1 MARKRLARKKS
12 RDLYPRKAVQSPLP
26 CPTLR
31 RMLHFRPDFRSK
43 TEGDPMT
50 SAKGPGDRIEARCTR
65 CNDIT
70 GHVIVAQVSGQ
81 IVKVEC
87 CACGSVHKY
96 YPPKAEQA
104 LADSGVRRVRQGGD
118 RKEAMSASRA
128 STPRAPRA
136 SSRALAEAAALE
148 KSWREQLERP
158 SSPAPRAYAMSMSLQ
173 KGDVVEHSVF
183 GLGTVQAVARP
194 DKAEI
199 LFREG
204 IKVLRC
210 VC

>member
-1 MARKRLARKKS
+1 
-12 RDLYPRKAVQSPLP
+12 
-26 CPTLR
+26 
-31 RMLHFRPDFRSK
+31 
-43 TEGDPMT
+43 MT

-65 CNDIT
+65 CNDLT

-96 YPPKAEQA
+96 YPPKAEKA
-104 LADSGVRRVRQGGD
+104 LADSGVRRVRQGAD
-118 RKEAMSASRA
+118 RKEAMS
-128 STPRAPRA
+128 TPRTATGKTATLRGGARA
-136 SSRALAEAAALE
+136 AAEAAAVE
-148 KSWREQLERP
+148 KSWRENLERP
-158 SSPAPRAYAMSMSLQ
+158 SAPAPRPYAMDMKLQ
-173 KGDVVEHSVF
+173 KGDVVDHSSF
-183 GLGTVQAVARP
+183 GLGTVQSVAKP

-204 IKVLRC
+204 FKVLRC

>member
-1 MARKRLARKKS
+1 
-12 RDLYPRKAVQSPLP
+12 
-26 CPTLR
+26 
-31 RMLHFRPDFRSK
+31 
-43 TEGDPMT
+43 MT

-70 GHVIVAQVSGQ
+70 GHVIVAQVGGQ

-96 YPPKAEQA
+96 YPPKAETA

-128 STPRAPRA
+128 ATPRAART

-158 SSPAPRAYAMSMSLQ
+158 SSPAPRPYAMSMSLQ
-173 KGDVVEHSVF
+173 KGDVVEHPVF
-183 GLGTVQAVARP
+183 GLGTVQAIARP